1 MSAPISIQSK
11 KHFLQ
16 WFISHYNVKVQEI
29 NWFLED
35 LLVDERALQNVHF
48 VSDTEYCPKGII
60 ISTLEEDRNFLFFK
74 GNVRTNDVYT
84 AYHELHLYHE
94 EAFYIQINFPEKNS
108 HPLYKAV
115 IEEELMQLEID
126 KQYAESLLNELL
138 VKGKV
143 KYLLQEINKA
153 LDHKDNDK
161 FFRYS
166 SELKDF
172 YKNMDNN
179 F

>member
-35 LLVDERALQNVHF
+35 LVVDERALQNLHF
-48 VSDTEYCPKGII
+48 VHDIKHCPKGII

-94 EAFYIQINFPEKNS
+94 EAFYIQIDFPEKNS

-115 IEEELMQLEID
+115 IEEELLQLEMD
-126 KQYAESLLNELL
+126 KQYTESLLNELL
-138 VKGKV
+138 VKGKE
-143 KYLLQEINKA
+143 KYLHQEINKA
-153 LDHKDNDK
+153 LDHKDINK
-161 FFRYS
+161 FFHYS
-166 SELKDF
+166 SKLKDF